1 MKIREILSVALGCCL
16 TVGVLAGCSNSETK
30 TTGTA
35 QSSNGQVGSSDSNK
49 ENKPKIDHL
58 KIMVDGTLITSV
70 NARDEWE
77 KEWEKLTGV
86 DLEIIQPDH
95 DAYYD
100 IVGQTFA
107 GGDLPDAIL
116 LGSTYY
122 SGYAGE
128 DVLWDMTDA
137 YENSDFKK
145 AGRVKSPEIIEGS
158 RINGKLYGLPV
169 TRGNGCVTYVKQA
182 WLDNVG
188 LKAPT
193 NYEEYIKMLDAFTNG
208 DPDGNGVDGD
218 TFAIASAGIVGKE
231 SPFVNYLPD
240 FYQEAYP
247 SFYQKNDGTWA
258 DGFNEPEMK
267 DALIRLKD
275 AYDKGYLDKESLT
288 QGTKDCR
295 TKFYEDK
302 FGVFTYWAGKWN
314 TNMKD
319 QLEANGLS
327 GELVAIPPVA
337 NYKYR
342 ERVAPNWCITAGA
355 KNPQAV
361 FDVFFET
368 LFDGKEGTQLWTYGV
383 KGIHWDNVA
392 ETVLN
397 REFKEGEF
405 HFKEQLEFPGTFY
418 TTAHVDPLLS
428 IISFEGEDPGAKAI
442 APEARAA
449 QDVFNSNSFQQPLV
463 PSTDEMSRYNG
474 DLTTLKNTII
484 ANVVTQGADYDSEMK
499 RYVAEGGQ
507 EWSNE
512 ILDSLNK

>member
-1 MKIREILSVALGCCL
+1 MKVKKILSVALGCCIA
-16 TVGVLAGCSNSETK
+16 VGTLGGCSNNDK
-30 TTGTA
+30 QQNGTTN
-35 QSSNGQVGSSDSNK
+35 SNGEVSNSSSD
-49 ENKPKIDHL
+49 ENSKSKLDHL
-58 KIMVDGTLITSV
+58 TIMVDGTLVTKV

-77 KEWEKLTGV
+77 KEWEKITGV

-107 GGDLPDAIL
+107 GGDLPDVIL

-122 SGYAGE
+122 AGYAGE
-128 DVLWDMTDA
+128 DVLWDMTEA
-137 YENSDFKK
+137 YENSDFKN
-145 AGRVKSPEIIEGS
+145 AGRVKVPEIVEAS
-158 RINGKLYGLPV
+158 KVDGKLYGLPV
-169 TRGNGCVTYVKQA
+169 TRGNGCVTYVKKT
-182 WLDNVG
+182 WLDNIGMDV
-188 LKAPT
+188 PT
-193 NYEEYIKMLDAFTNG
+193 NYDEYLKMLDAFTNG

-218 TFAIASAGIVGKE
+218 TFAIASAGIIGKE

-240 FYQEAYP
+240 FYQDAYP
-247 SFYQKNDGTWA
+247 SFYQKEDGTWV
-258 DGFNEPEMK
+258 DGFTETSMK
-267 DALIRLKD
+267 EALVRLRE
-275 AYDKGYLDKESLT
+275 AYTKGYLDKESLT

-327 GELVAIPPVA
+327 GELIAIPPVA
-337 NYKYR
+337 NYQYR

-355 KNPQAV
+355 KDPQAV
-361 FDVFFET
+361 FDLFFET

-392 ETVLN
+392 ETVLD

-428 IISFEGEDPGAKAI
+428 IISFDGEDPGADAI
-442 APEARAA
+442 APEAKAS
-449 QDVFNSNSFQQPLV
+449 QEVFNEHSFQQPLV

-474 DLTTLKNTII
+474 DLTTLKNTIV
-484 ANVVTQGADYDSEMK
+484 ANIVTQGADYDSEMK

-507 EWSNE
+507 EWSE
-512 ILDSLNK
+512 LIVDSLNK